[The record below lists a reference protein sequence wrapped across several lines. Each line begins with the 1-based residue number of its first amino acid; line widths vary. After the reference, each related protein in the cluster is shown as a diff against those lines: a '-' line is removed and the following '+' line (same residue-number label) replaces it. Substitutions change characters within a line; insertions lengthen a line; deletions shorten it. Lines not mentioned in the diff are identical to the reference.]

1 MIETVCSHNMDLT
14 TKALTTHIFF
24 YIFVRIGP
32 TFDLSYK
39 LFCERVIRQRLLINQ
54 EVLRMS
60 QLRKAFIA
68 LVQSSEGVDAST
80 YRQDMLKK
88 RLSRDFPQLV
98 FHTAAKRNT
107 SELVFAENLSTNAV
121 LDLLPSGAETTQS
134 SEMSQ
139 TDSDTE
145 RRKSKQPTT
154 AEETQ
159 TLYTAAL
166 LLKRLLSHSPGMA
179 CPWPPTAVNFNL
191 TEVICCGMRKRCVP
205 GCFHRSGE

>member
-1 MIETVCSHNMDLT
+1 M
-14 TKALTTHIFF
+14 HISD
-24 YIFVRIGP
+24 YMKP
-32 TFDLSYK
+32 HYACTDMP
-39 LFCERVIRQRLLINQ
+39 LFLLIC
-54 EVLRMS
+54 V
-60 QLRKAFIA
+60 
-68 LVQSSEGVDAST
+68 
-80 YRQDMLKK
+80 YRQDILKK

-98 FHTAAKRNT
+98 FHTPAKRNT

-154 AEETQ
+154 AEETR

-166 LLKRLLSHSPGMA
+166 LLKRLLSHSPGMS

-205 GCFHRSGE
+205 GCFHTVHENAGSCVCHLF